1 MRNFPR
7 QVGAEREHLTV
18 REKEMRCI
26 QPSKLVR
33 TRRRGLPASY
43 ASAPSARQSQRTE
56 PPSVNQRQQDTSNKQ
71 QQTFNKQ
78 LVDAHERRHRERMY
92 FRGKLSCVDYISGR
106 PAVSSSGINVIAAE
120 SQASA
125 TSGRPWVFGTDG
137 VMYRSNPRAAEA
149 KAELN
154 TSGHTTAD
162 ILARGS
168 VDYISGN
175 PAVSASGMVV
185 AASKKLLG
193 ATSAATEGESDAG
206 ESRWVFGSDGIVYKQ

>member
-1 MRNFPR
+1 M
-7 QVGAEREHLTV
+7 GV
-18 REKEMRCI
+18 RTAMQSLRCL

-33 TRRRGLPASY
+33 TRRRGLPAALY
-43 ASAPSARQSQRTE
+43 ASAPSARQTQRTE
-56 PPSVNQRQQDTSNKQ
+56 TPSVNQRQEETSNKQ

-92 FRGKLSCVDYISGR
+92 FRGRLSCVDYISGR
-106 PAVSSSGINVIAAE
+106 PAVSTSGINVIAAE
-120 SQASA
+120 
-125 TSGRPWVFGTDG
+125 
-137 VMYRSNPRAAEA
+137 
-149 KAELN
+149 
-154 TSGHTTAD
+154 

-175 PAVSASGMVV
+175 PAVSASGIVV

-193 ATSAATEGESDAG
+193 TTSAATEGESDAG